1 MGNMRNTLRNS
12 DEFQEIAEPAAAT
25 ADAVEDETADTV
37 ADAADA
43 IINLEQGNAEF
54 WLDVL
59 TVVLLFLIYREMAR
73 QNGGMP

>member
-1 MGNMRNTLRNS
+1 MRNKLRSS

-37 ADAADA
+37 ADAAAA
-43 IINLEQGNAEF
+43 IINLEQGDAEF

-59 TVVLLFLIYREMAR
+59 TVVLLFLIYRELSR

>member
-1 MGNMRNTLRNS
+1 MGNFRNNLRSS
-12 DEFQEIAEPAAAT
+12 DEFQEIAEPAAA
-25 ADAVEDETADTV
+25 ASDAVQDETADTV
-37 ADAADA
+37 ADAAAA
-43 IINLEQGNAEF
+43 IINLEQGDAEF